1 MVDWIGVP
9 PEDEPYKPFI
19 GGGKDDSSGSGTDFQ
34 SRRIGVDI
42 VGGAPPSQEPVEDVF
57 DVPRAGMEFIGSAAG
72 GLFYG
77 IDTLNR
83 LAHEEIAKLR
93 IRNAMAFSDPRV
105 GQKYLDMVGKYNMSI
120 DDVASEMYKDGVAVT
135 GGVPHDL
142 MLSIFA
148 DPLNVLSAG
157 VGGTIQRGQKAAGF
171 LDEMGDE
178 TKRDIMGRVKART
191 PMTPEDVKFMES
203 RFNQAL
209 GRGYSRISRG
219 AGGFKKAF
227 AQLVFGRA
235 SSAIIT
241 ALGVNTMRK
250 VAEYAD
256 RGGVSELFDDAVSIS
271 AAHVSRGAAAN
282 HVVNNSVIRNSS
294 AVEGRIQAV
303 EKATSLT
310 DDAARAEFKNATNL
324 DERSAILTDDE
335 INSQFDELFAI
346 KQERMR
352 AGKRGDWAEKVRRG
366 LVDTAVEGDLAEQIG
381 KGGVLNVLDEAIVSS
396 RQSVDREVALVFTR
410 ESADAMLIAD
420 KGAAAAKEHF
430 IQKLEFMLNRDEAG
444 NLFDEIT
451 AVSVGGAI
459 ESRKALIQ
467 AINVGNFLH
476 LGYAA
481 KTLAGNLRE
490 LKALSETPS
499 FLKGIDQKIR
509 PLIRAQMG
517 RMSIV
522 SARTMTKQDR
532 KVILAQLEN
541 AATIEEKQAIVR
553 EAIENF
559 DNAAAE
565 FQAIGNAQKTVV
577 NEDTVAVFTK
587 KIEQLNDLPDEI
599 PAKFTTA
606 LGGVPQYTAFLSDA
620 ARLGYKIILE
630 PEGVV
635 TTPKLDI
642 TEFGNRAAIRPKS
655 SLWVPIT
662 DDGMDVVFGNRT
674 KLGKFIDY
682 NFGDRSTIKIMQNTL
697 DRMYE
702 YAATRLKS
710 PMSRAVIKDL
720 HRELM
725 DEAFKTRGSLRTV
738 SMALSGEGDGTVVN
752 VMQRLENR
760 IAQQGED
767 ALQEFRAMV
776 RNGDFEDMVFYAAKG
791 DVAVTGLA
799 SQISGGFKI
808 ALRKSPVLRG
818 AVGKY
823 IVEWADKWYPMFKF
837 TKNPIFQLAEIVES
851 KFFNGLRGIMPEW
864 RIPFTGRRFGTKRY
878 YDVVDPM
885 TGKTQRLDSIKI
897 IQDISAAE
905 RPELQFAQDM
915 AALNAYFGYSTTQ
928 ALLTVGEAGSE
939 FAKNMDRSRS
949 WWAGLVEGAATSK
962 ANDFWRM
969 TADQNLSAMAESL
982 PRMMQK
988 SAPAQWD
995 VWLQSAGGD
1004 PRGAALLF
1012 LHQAHSL
1019 RTSRAAA
1026 RSFLNRHK
1034 PLGLG
1039 FGRQFDD
1046 DPIKNLNTAIRDA
1059 NRKVSATSHSAASRT
1074 LADNLADVHAGAAA
1088 VGYNQEALDG
1098 LTKAIAILR
1107 KTSPNPRSAAKTYQK
1122 ALDELAIAGG
1132 KMEVEFTAAVKRKQL
1147 VRDSLM
1153 STGIPRPMATEMA
1166 ALYVV
1171 AQRRGE
1177 MLPEV
1182 AIQVERAL
1190 AGKAV
1195 LGVDDI
1201 NKMSK
1206 HLQAVREARVDEETI
1221 WNTVMDGIDAQI
1233 RHESIPVHFYNPNRS
1248 FFERTF
1254 NHVFFSLYPTSY
1266 MFGKVLPEYMRLLY
1280 ATRTKSLAGLV
1291 LEPYERVLRLAS
1303 GGKFSLKAWS
1313 DFAPL
1318 VGFSA
1323 AYKIRQAMLREMS
1336 NEDPTEYDP
1345 LMFFLTQTLIPG
1357 LPTDITVGVNVAP
1370 LAAAQEFGA
1379 TLEETG
1385 SVPQALLEG
1394 ATKGVGTAALAMKR
1408 VGLPQAATV
1417 VGSIAN
1423 TLANPEDQNLSP
1435 VENIQMF
1442 IETRID
1448 DIGKFLRNE

>member
-9 PEDEPYKPFI
+9 PEDEPYKPFSD
-19 GGGKDDSSGSGTDFQ
+19 GGSNDSSGSQ
-34 SRRIGVDI
+34 STYQKRRIGVDI
-42 VGGAPPSQEPVEDVF
+42 VGGAPASQEPVDDVF
-57 DVPRAGMEFIGSAAG
+57 DIPRAGMEFVGGAAG

-83 LAHEEIAKLR
+83 LAHEEVAKLR
-93 IRNAMAFSDPRV
+93 IKNAMAFGDPKMA
-105 GQKYLDMVGKYNMSI
+105 QKYLDMVGKYDMSV
-120 DDVASEMYKDGVAVT
+120 DEVASEMYRDGVAVT

-148 DPLNVLSAG
+148 DPLNVVAPM
-157 VGGTIQRGQKAAGF
+157 VGGTYQRAKKSAGF

-191 PMTPEDVKFMES
+191 PMTPDDEKFMSS
-203 RFNQAL
+203 RMNQAL
-209 GRGYSRISRG
+209 GRAYSRVSRG
-219 AGGFKKAF
+219 SGGFVKALG
-227 AQLVFGRA
+227 QLVLGRA

-250 VAEYAD
+250 VAQYAD
-256 RGGVSELFDDAVSIS
+256 NAGVADLFDDSVSIA

-282 HVVNNSVIRNSS
+282 HVVNNSVIRNTS

-303 EKATSLT
+303 ERATSLS

-324 DERSAILTDDE
+324 DERSSILTDEE
-335 INSQFDELFAI
+335 INSQFDELFNI

-352 AGKRGDWAEKVRRG
+352 AGKGSDWAERVRRG
-366 LVDTAVEGDLAEQIG
+366 LVDTAVEGDLGEQIG

-410 ESADAMLIAD
+410 ESADALLIAA
-420 KGAAAAKEHF
+420 KGPAAAKEHF
-430 IQKLEFMLNRDEAG
+430 ISKMEFMLSRDEAA
-444 NLFDEIT
+444 NLFDELVMD
-451 AVSVGGAI
+451 ASKVSDQ
-459 ESRKALIQ
+459 SKALVQ
-467 AINVGNFLH
+467 AVNTANFLH

-481 KTLAGNLRE
+481 RTLAGNMRE

-499 FLKGIDQKIR
+499 FLKNIDQKIR
-509 PLIRAQMG
+509 PLIRTQMG

-532 KVILAQLEN
+532 KQILARLES
-541 AATIEEKQAIVR
+541 AETFEQKQEIVR

-565 FQAIGNAQKTVV
+565 FQALGDASKTVI
-577 NEDTVAVFTK
+577 NEDTVAVFAK
-587 KIEQLNDLPDEI
+587 KIDQLTDLPDEI
-599 PAKFTTA
+599 PVSFTNA
-606 LGGVPQYTAFLSDA
+606 LADVPAYTNFLSDA

-635 TTPKLDI
+635 TKPKIDI
-642 TEFGNRAAIRPKS
+642 TEFGSRAAVRPKS

-674 KLGKFIDY
+674 KLGKFVDY

-710 PMSRAVIKDL
+710 PMSRAVIRDL

-738 SMALSGEGDGTVVN
+738 SMALSGEGDGSIVN
-752 VMQRLENR
+752 VMQRLEDR
-760 IAQQGED
+760 IAQQGPQ

-776 RNGDFEDMVFYAAKG
+776 KNGDFEDMIFYAAKG
-791 DVAVTGLA
+791 DVAVTGVA

-864 RIPFTGRRFGTKRY
+864 KIPFTGRRFGTKRY
-878 YDVVDPM
+878 YDVMDPM
-885 TGKTQRLDSIKI
+885 TNKMQRLDSVKI
-897 IQDISAAE
+897 IQDLAAAE

-939 FAKNMDRSRS
+939 FVKNMEKSRS

-962 ANDFWRM
+962 ATDFWRM

-1019 RTSRAAA
+1019 RTSRSAA
-1026 RSFLNRHK
+1026 RAFMNRHK

-1046 DPIKNLNTAIRDA
+1046 DPIKNLNTALRDA
-1059 NRKVSATSHSAASRT
+1059 NRQVRATSHSAAART

-1098 LTKAIAILR
+1098 ITKAIAILR
-1107 KTSPNPRSAAKTYQK
+1107 KTSPNPRSAAKSYQN
-1122 ALDELAIAGG
+1122 ALNELGVASG
-1132 KMEVEFTAAVKRKQL
+1132 KMEIEFTAAVKRKQL
-1147 VRDSLM
+1147 VRDSLI

-1177 MLPEV
+1177 MIPEV
-1182 AIQVERAL
+1182 AMQVERAL
-1190 AGKAV
+1190 AGKVVMSAEDV
-1195 LGVDDI
+1195 
-1201 NKMSK
+1201 NKLSN
-1206 HLQAVREARVDEETI
+1206 HLQAIREARTGEETV
-1221 WNTVMDGIDAQI
+1221 WNTIMDGIDAQI
-1233 RHESIPVHFYNPNRS
+1233 RHESIPVHFYNTNRS

-1336 NEDPTEYDP
+1336 EGDPTEYDP

-1370 LAAAQEFGA
+1370 LAAVEQFGT

-1423 TLANPEDQNLSP
+1423 TLANPEDQDLSP